1 MEGMTKA
8 LLVMLADAAVS
19 DIRNLVEAKRS
30 FEEKM
35 ELAAKMIP
43 QHLRPGGANP
53 LHTIF
58 EIVSGRIHAET
69 DEQCCD
75 LVDTLAEGMGLLLA
89 NLNTH
94 IEQQKSFAEAVKKI
108 EALRTKK

>member
-1 MEGMTKA
+1 MEGYTPK
-8 LLVMLADAAVS
+8 
-19 DIRNLVEAKRS
+19 
-30 FEEKM
+30 
-35 ELAAKMIP
+35 P
-43 QHLRPGGANP
+43 
-53 LHTIF
+53 T
-58 EIVSGRIHAET
+58 
-69 DEQCCD
+69 EQCCD